1 MKKLMVLT
9 VTALTTLSMV
19 GCNKSKL
26 DDNFIKQESAK
37 VNNTIEYPKG
47 YDTTSSGASSF
58 ANSGDH
64 INSPYFSQLDVYNLK
79 STDTLTILSEF
90 ETYQQTT
97 EYTCGPASA
106 LMVLNHFGENNY
118 DELEIAEIMKC
129 HKDLNGNNTDEPGV
143 ANEQGEIGTS
153 TDRMVSF
160 FEEIGWD
167 VTSSLTEGKLEGGYT
182 FNDEAKF
189 KEFVINNLN
198 ENTPIMVEWIDWGGH
213 WSNIIGYDTMGTD
226 GFGDDV
232 LILADPYD
240 TSDHAQ
246 DGYHIYSAQRF
257 FYMWLDKNMLPKEQG
272 VQQWLIAKPAK

>member
-1 MKKLMVLT
+1 MKKLKVLVVT
-9 VTALTTLSMV
+9 VLAALSMA
-19 GCNKSKL
+19 GCGESKL
-26 DDNFIKQESAK
+26 NDNSIKEESTK
-37 VNNTIEYPKG
+37 VNNTIEYPDG
-47 YDTTSSGASSF
+47 YDTTSAGASSF

-64 INSPYFSQLDVYNLK
+64 EDSPYFPQLDVYNLK
-79 STDTLTILSEF
+79 STDTLTIISEF

-97 EYTCGPASA
+97 EVTCGPASA

-118 DELEIAEIMKC
+118 DELEISELMNC

-167 VTSSLTEGKLEGGYT
+167 VTSSLTEAHEDGYT
-182 FNDEAKF
+182 FYDYNDF
-189 KEFVINNLN
+189 KEFIINNLN
-198 ENTPIMVEWIDWGGH
+198 NNKPIMVEWIDWAGH
-213 WSNIIGYDTMGTD
+213 WSNIIGYDTMGTESLA
-226 GFGDDV
+226 DDI

-246 DGYHIYSAQRF
+246 DGYHIYPAPRF
-257 FYMWLDKNMLPKEQG
+257 FYMWLDKNMLPEEQS
-272 VQQWLIAKPAK
+272 VQQWLIAKPVK